1 VKVAYLLEEVSKC
14 TGTSGS
20 VSHQLHALAG
30 ELPARDLSVI
40 SVESSGSPFHPL
52 PPEVTLVGL
61 VDRSEED
68 PDLEHPS
75 RLVEDS
81 LPDGRAFTRAHDVA
95 VRRHLAGLEADVL
108 VTTSPAT
115 LALAAQSLRPGVAL
129 VHQEHDATSQRG
141 AELDAVLRFA
151 GRADVVAVTTQAEAT
166 WWRSTLGDRAPRIVV
181 VPHPLP
187 PEPLPQSDGDQP
199 VVMAAGRLSAA
210 AQHRHLITAFRDVA
224 PLLPD
229 WRLRIFGAGPRRR
242 LLADMVREFGL
253 QDRVEL
259 AGQTADL
266 AAEWARAGIA
276 VLPARGHDLPLSLL
290 EAMAAGVPVV
300 SYDCPTG
307 PRELVTDGV
316 DGVLVENGSPAVL
329 AAALLA
335 QGPAARRELGA
346 RGRETVQRYAAAP
359 VARQWASLFAELLDG
374 PDATAAG
381 SPSATPPTDPP
392 VPAVEVSPSATPHEM
407 RAVALRAV
415 RGAASDAGVPWLAIP
430 PHGAGD
436 PVAVVAMADRD
447 RFLEALARV
456 APPTLSLRRLELDS
470 WPPLRLSVPAMAA
483 AVASTREA
491 GLVLEPWPADPPTH
505 LAEGASL
512 TIELWSAD
520 VHGRLRPPR
529 PHEYVSTLEPGWSTV
544 EVDVA
549 GVTVPTLEPMT
560 LPRADECRFPVDV
573 VYTWVDGEDPEWN
586 ARRAAR
592 LAETGVDLGR
602 TSSGQ
607 ARFRNH
613 DELRY
618 SLRSVHLFAPWV
630 RRIHLVTAGQ
640 APAWLDTDH
649 PGVRLVDH
657 AEILPAEALPTFN
670 SQAIETGLHRV
681 PDLAEHFVYL
691 NDDVLLGRPRRP
703 EDFFS
708 PGGLVAAFVGP
719 RTIGAPSPDDP
730 SFLQAAHNNQR
741 LLLEAFGVA
750 PLHTMLHSPH
760 PQRRSVLAEI
770 EERFADAVATTAR
783 APFRSPSDIS
793 LLSNFAQHY
802 GLITGQAYRAGA
814 HHDYINIGHREL
826 PRLLRLMLRREYD
839 FFCLADDHEFALPPD
854 RVATLL
860 AEALEAY
867 FPVRAPWELPGR

>member
-1 VKVAYLLEEVSKC
+1 MKVTYLLEEVSKC
-14 TGTSGS
+14 TGTSSS
-20 VSHQLHALAG
+20 VSRQLHALAG
-30 ELPARDLSVI
+30 ELPARDLGVV
-40 SVESSGSPFHPL
+40 SVEASGGPFHPL
-52 PPEVTLVGL
+52 PPEVTVVGL
-61 VDRSEED
+61 VDRSGED
-68 PDLEHPS
+68 PSLAHPS

-95 VRRHLAGLEADVL
+95 VRRHLADLDADVL

-115 LALAAQSLRPGVAL
+115 LALAAQALRPGVAL

-141 AELDAVLRFA
+141 PELDAVLRFA
-151 GRADVVAVTTQAEAT
+151 GRADVVAVTTQAEAA
-166 WWRSTLGDRAPRIVV
+166 WWRSTLGERAPRVVV

-187 PEPLPQSDGDQP
+187 PGPLPRSDGDQP
-199 VVMAAGRLSAA
+199 VIMAAGRLSAA

-276 VLPARGHDLPLSLL
+276 VLPSRGHDLPLSLL

-307 PRELVTDGV
+307 PRELITDGV
-316 DGVLVENGSPAVL
+316 DGVLVENGSPAAL
-329 AAALLA
+329 AAALLRLA
-335 QGPAARRELGA
+335 QDPAARRELGTH
-346 RGRETVQRYAAAP
+346 GHETAQRYAAAP
-359 VARQWASLFAELLDG
+359 VARQWASVFAELQRG
-374 PDATAAG
+374 ADAAGAG
-381 SPSATPPTDPP
+381 SPPPAGATPQDAD
-392 VPAVEVSPSATPHEM
+392 VAPAATPHEM
-407 RAVALRAV
+407 RATALRAV
-415 RGAASDAGVPWLAIP
+415 GGAAREAGVPWLTIP

-447 RFLEALARV
+447 RFLDALGRV
-456 APPTLSLRRLELDS
+456 VPATLSLRRLDLDS
-470 WPPLRLSVPAMAA
+470 WPPLRLAVPAMAA
-483 AVASTREA
+483 AVARTREA

-505 LAEGASL
+505 LAEGASV
-512 TIELWSAD
+512 TIEFWSAD
-520 VHGRLRPPR
+520 VDGRLRPPR
-529 PHEYVSTLEPGWSTV
+529 HNEYVSTLEPGWSTV
-544 EVDVA
+544 DIEVA
-549 GVTVPTLEPMT
+549 GVLVPTLELMT
-560 LPRADECRFPVDV
+560 LPRADQCRFPVDV

-640 APAWLDTDH
+640 APAWLDTSH

-741 LLLEAFGVA
+741 LLLEAFGAA

-802 GLITGQAYRAGA
+802 GLLTGQAYRAQA
-814 HHDYINIGHREL
+814 QHDYINIGHREL

-839 FFCLADDHEFALPPD
+839 FFCLADDHEFALAPD